1 MLKIETQ
8 MGKIYYTEEFIK
20 NMVALSALECDGVV
34 SVASKSSKDN
44 KPNINSG
51 VKVSIENSKLNVEVF
66 IVIQYGIKVSVI
78 ANDVIQKIKY
88 DIENNAGIFV
98 NSITVN
104 INGIEIDR

>member
-8 MGKIYYTEEFIK
+8 MGKIYYTEELIK
-20 NMVALSALECDGVV
+20 NMVVLSALECDGVV
-34 SVASKSSKDN
+34 SMASKSSKDS

-51 VKVSIENSKLNVEVF
+51 VKVSIENSKLNIEVF
-66 IVIQYGIKVSVI
+66 IVIQYGVKVSIV

-88 DIENNAGIFV
+88 NIENNIGVFV

-104 INGIEIDR
+104 VHGIEVIR